1 MDDFFS
7 RHKEGT
13 TIFSLNNELFC
24 AEKESL
30 IAPMNHIVKN
40 HREKET
46 NSLIKKNISNTW
58 DV

>member
-7 RHKEGT
+7 RYKEGT

-46 NSLIKKNISNTW
+46 NSLIKKK
-58 DV
+58 DF